1 MSLCLIARFKNER
14 HIMYEFVNHYLQEG
28 VDCLILVDDNS
39 DDDYMD
45 LNKDWMDNLIETK
58 KIIIKKATL
67 DQHQEYNLHLNEIK
81 KFEWVIM
88 CDMDEFMF
96 SVPDNSTLKSLI
108 NTKLSSYDSI
118 RVPWKLFNH
127 NCYYQ
132 PQSVINDNVYT
143 HQSPLDSTS
152 PSKGYKYIVR
162 TNTIIKLKI
171 HDCIIKTKS
180 ILTICD
186 CHNNL
191 IQNNHYR
198 TQSEEYL
205 RGVKEMRGGGVR
217 KEKYK
222 GFAAHKQP
230 IYTKQCRLLINKRKK
245 LINNCLSKQQVNPK
259 IYTSSSFA
267 KEQHNM

>member
-45 LNKDWMDNLIETK
+45 FNKDWMDNLIKTK

-67 DQHQEYNLHLNEIK
+67 DQCQEYNLHLNEIK
-81 KFEWVIM
+81 NFEWVIV

-96 SVPDNSTLKSLI
+96 SVPNNSTLKSLL
-108 NTKLSSYDSI
+108 NTKLSMYDYI

-132 PQSVINDNVYT
+132 PKSVINDNVYT
-143 HQSPLDSTS
+143 HTS
-152 PSKGYKYIVR
+152 PFDPTSPTKGYKYIVR
-162 TNTIIKLKI
+162 TNAIIELKI
-171 HDCIIKTKS
+171 HACRIKTKGS
-180 ILTICD
+180 LTIEKCD
-186 CHNNL
+186 NNL

-198 TQSEEYL
+198 TQSEEFL
-205 RGVKEMRGGGVR
+205 RGIKEMRGGGVN

-222 GFAAHKQP
+222 RFANHKKP
-230 IYTKQCRLLINKRKK
+230 IYTKQCRLLINKRKN
-245 LINNCLSKQQVNPK
+245 LINKCLSKRQVNPK
-259 IYTSSSFA
+259 IYVSSSFA
-267 KEQHNM
+267 KEQINM